1 MYPNAVVIGG
11 LGIVGTATRRMLGIP
26 WYYDHAGSNVEMPT
40 IKSLAKYVFL
50 CVPTPTVQG
59 HCDTS
64 AIRTYFELLGE
75 GHIYIIRSTVI
86 PGTARKLAEEFGVP
100 VVSNPEFLT
109 EATADVE
116 CLRPDLI
123 VLGADDEDA
132 LSVAWNDL
140 DWPIPGSRAIFTDT
154 VTAEFIKYAVNTFY
168 AAKVIFANSLYE
180 ITANMGID
188 YDVVRDAMYAR
199 KWIGNNHLTVPWK
212 GKRGVNGKCLPKDL
226 EAFATFTGHDFFEF
240 LVRLNRQLQG

>member
-1 MYPNAVVIGG
+1 MHSNAVVIGG
-11 LGIVGTATRRMLGIP
+11 LGVVGTATRRMLGIP
-26 WYYDHAGSNVEMPT
+26 WYYDHAGSNITMQE
-40 IKSLAKYVFL
+40 IKALKYVFL

-64 AIRTYFELLGE
+64 AIRMYFELLGD
-75 GHIYIIRSTVI
+75 GHIYVIRSTVV

-109 EATADVE
+109 ESSAQVE
-116 CLRPDLI
+116 CLHPDLI
-123 VLGADDEDA
+123 VLGADDEDT
-132 LSVAWNDL
+132 LSGVWNDL
-140 DWPIPGSRAIFTDT
+140 YWPMKGSRVIFTDT

-168 AAKVIFANSLYE
+168 ASKVIFANVL
-180 ITANMGID
+180 
-188 YDVVRDAMYAR
+188 YDVAGSIGVDYGIVRDALYAR

-212 GKRGVNGKCLPKDL
+212 GKRGLNGKCLPKDL

-240 LVRLNRQLQG
+240 LVRLNRQQG